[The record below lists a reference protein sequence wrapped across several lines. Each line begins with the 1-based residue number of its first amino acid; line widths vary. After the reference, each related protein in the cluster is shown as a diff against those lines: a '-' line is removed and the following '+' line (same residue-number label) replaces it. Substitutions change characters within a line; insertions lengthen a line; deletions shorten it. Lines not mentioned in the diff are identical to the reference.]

1 MADEPAAEAVEST
14 QPAASG
20 GGDSKKKLLLG
31 GLVAGVMLLE
41 GVGLYVG
48 MKMFGSGPDEA
59 AAGDGIVGEDKD
71 AASAK
76 PEVPI
81 VKIKVPNRKT
91 GKTYLYDI
99 EVAATINVPEGKTP
113 DAFKPE
119 IETKLT
125 SHENA
130 IRDRLSYLIRTADP
144 QQLDEPGLVM
154 IRRQIKAELDKIL
167 GDEKLLDRILIPR
180 WTPLRADM

>member
-1 MADEPAAEAVEST
+1 MAEEPTEAV
-14 QPAASG
+14 QAAAPDAAG
-20 GGDSKKKLLLG
+20 GGDGKKKILVG
-31 GLVAGVMLLE
+31 GLVLGVMVLE

-48 MKMFGSGPDEA
+48 MKMFGSGPEQA
-59 AAGDGIVGEDKD
+59 AAGDGIVGKDKD
-71 AASAK
+71 ASSAK

-113 DAFKPE
+113 ETYKPE
-119 IETKLT
+119 VEGKLAN
-125 SHENA
+125 HDNA

-144 QQLDEPGLVM
+144 QQLEEPGLVM

-167 GDEKLLDRILIPR
+167 GDEKILDQILIPR